1 MYSTSGGKTKD
12 AAWDYRIKLSPAPP
26 ESFFIAMNDLYE
38 RTAKLQV
45 EAIRRLRYL
54 ETPVCRASMP
64 EEERRKQIVEVTQK
78 FREILLAKDIVK
90 RVQEYDLYG

>member
-1 MYSTSGGKTKD
+1 
-12 AAWDYRIKLSPAPP
+12 
-26 ESFFIAMNDLYE
+26 MNDLYE
-38 RTAKLQV
+38 RTAKLQT

-54 ETPVCRASMP
+54 ETPVCRASMT

-90 RVQEYDLYG
+90 QIQEYDLYS